1 MSIDNNFLLG
11 GVRNKKSN
19 SKLLESKKFISNVLD
34 SLKNNNYDV
43 QTTIKIIEQ
52 YVIDGKGLERLI
64 YSQLTT
70 EIYSINGDEESEVI
84 NQNIS
89 RLLDYTTSDCEIGD
103 CQKII
108 LKFYDHYQLANFQFS
123 KVNKELESTIN
134 RASVE
139 LTKEIKA
146 VEKISQQTKNEYENM
161 ERQNITILG
170 IFASIVLTFVGGM
183 IFSSSVL
190 SNIHSTSIFRLVFI
204 SCIIGI
210 VFINMIHLLLSF
222 IMKLNNKDDNKFFN
236 LKSCNYMFLIIMIFT
251 TLFWF
256 FVNSK
261 MILLNNLVIK
271 F

>member
-11 GVRNKKSN
+11 GVGKVTVN
-19 SKLLESKKFISNVLD
+19 SKLSESKKFISEVLD
-34 SLKNNNYDV
+34 SLKNSDYDIL
-43 QTTIKIIEQ
+43 TTIDIIEG
-52 YVIDGKGLERLI
+52 YVTDKRGLERLV

-70 EIYSINGDEESEVI
+70 EIYSINGDEEREII

-89 RLLDYTTSDCEIGD
+89 RLLDHATLNCQTGD

-123 KVNKELESTIN
+123 KVNKELENTIS
-134 RASVE
+134 RASVK
-139 LTKEIKA
+139 LTKEIKE
-146 VEKISQQTKNEYENM
+146 VENISNQTKNDYENM

-190 SNIHSTSIFRLVFI
+190 SNIHSSSIFRLVFI
-204 SCIIGI
+204 SCIIGL
-210 VFINMIHLLLSF
+210 VFINMIYLLLSF
-222 IMKLNNKDDNKFFN
+222 IMKLNNKDDKEFFC
-236 LKSCNYMFLIIMIFT
+236 LKWCNSMFLIIMALT
-251 TLFWF
+251 TLFWVF
-256 FVNSK
+256 LKSK
-261 MILLNNLVIK
+261 IILFNNLVIK

>member
-11 GVRNKKSN
+11 GVGKVAAN
-19 SKLLESKKFISNVLD
+19 SKLSESKNFISEVLN

-43 QTTIKIIEQ
+43 QTTISIIER
-52 YVIDGKGLERLI
+52 YVTDKRGLERLV

-89 RLLDYTTSDCEIGD
+89 RLLDYATLDCQTSD

-123 KVNKELESTIN
+123 KVNKELENTIS
-134 RASVE
+134 RASAT
-139 LTKEIKA
+139 LTKEIKK
-146 VEKISQQTKNEYENM
+146 VENISNQTKNDYENM

-170 IFASIVLTFVGGM
+170 IFASIVLTFVGGLV
-183 IFSSSVL
+183 FSSSVL
-190 SNIHSTSIFRLVFI
+190 SNIHSSSIFRLVFI

-210 VFINMIHLLLSF
+210 VFINMIYLLLSF
-222 IMKLNNKDDNKFFN
+222 IMKLNNKDDKEFFN
-236 LKSCNYMFLIIMIFT
+236 LKWCNYMFLAIMAST

-256 FVNSK
+256 AIKSK
-261 MILLNNLVIK
+261 MILFNKLVIK